1 MTSQFTNVNKVKLHY
16 LEEGK
21 GEAILMLHGFPTSGY
36 LWRNVMPEL
45 SKDYRVIAMDLPGFG
60 QSGKSHDLSYS
71 FNFYDK
77 IIDGFLN
84 ELDIAKVTLVLH
96 DLGGPLGLLWAV
108 RHQEKLEKLVLL
120 NTLVY
125 ADFSWGVKLFM
136 LGTRLPFVKSWL
148 SSPKGIAWAMR
159 FGVEQ
164 KEKLTPEVIQN
175 YQAPF
180 KSSADQKALLKTVSN
195 LSLKA
200 FGEIESN
207 FPKLKIPIR
216 VIYGK
221 NDRILPKVANTMQR
235 VKSDFPSAEVTV
247 LPNCGHFL
255 QEDEPEKIGQL
266 ILDFMKSEMRK

>member
-1 MTSQFTNVNKVKLHY
+1 MTSQFINVNDVKLHY
-16 LEEGK
+16 YEEGE
-21 GEAILMLHGFPTSGY
+21 GAAILMLHGFPTSGY

-45 SKDYRVIAMDLPGFG
+45 SKDYRVIALDLPGFG
-60 QSGKSHDLSYS
+60 QSDKSHNLSYS

-84 ELDIAKVTLVLH
+84 ELGISNVTLALH

-125 ADFSWGVKLFM
+125 SDFSWGVKLFM
-136 LGTRLPFVKSWL
+136 LGVRLPFVRTWL
-148 SSPKGIAWAMR
+148 SSAKGIAWAMR

-175 YQAPF
+175 YQVPF
-180 KSSADQKALLKTVSN
+180 KSSSDQKALLKTVSN

-200 FGEIESN
+200 YDEIEEI

-216 VIYGK
+216 VIYGV
-221 NDRILPKVANTMQR
+221 NDRILPKVADTMER
-235 VKSDFPSAEVTV
+235 VKSDFPSAEVTA

-266 ILDFMKSEMRK
+266 ILDFMQEK